1 MFPQVFKNWV
11 DSQYEN
17 PRGPVGKYIGEKM
30 VRQHRIEVEWTI
42 EQLQIHPNA
51 TVLEL
56 GCGAGD
62 AMATIRHK
70 RDDVSVI
77 GLDRSK
83 TIIHSA
89 RKRNEASIQT
99 GRAYFIQGDLHQLEV
114 VDASVNHVFSI
125 HTLYFWE
132 EITTVLSEIERVLK
146 PNGTFVITYCDGKG
160 DVEWTTIS
168 DMVQDRFIPEAI
180 NLGFEDVSVQRGPNS
195 RDYHT
200 VAVKGRK
207 SEK

>member
-1 MFPQVFKNWV
+1 MLPQVFKNWV

-42 EQLQIHPNA
+42 NQLQMHPNA

-62 AMATIRHK
+62 ALATILQQRE
-70 RDDVSVI
+70 DVTVI

-83 TIIHSA
+83 TVLASA
-89 RKRNEASIQT
+89 EKRNATSIRT
-99 GRAYFIQGDLHQLEV
+99 GRAHLIQGDVHQLKI
-114 VDASVNHVFSI
+114 DDTSIDHVFSV

-132 EITTVLSEIERVLK
+132 DVATVLSEIKRVLK

-160 DVEWTTIS
+160 DMQWNGITDLINE
-168 DMVQDRFIPEAI
+168 QFIPEATK
-180 NLGFEDVSVQRGPNS
+180 LGFQEVSVRRGPNS
-195 RDYHT
+195 RDYRT
-200 VAVKGRK
+200 VAVIGGKPNA
-207 SEK
+207 

>member
-1 MFPQVFKNWV
+1 MLPQVFKNWV

-42 EQLQIHPNA
+42 EQLQMYPNA

-62 AMATIRHK
+62 AMETILQK
-70 RDDVSVI
+70 RKDMNVI

-83 TIIHSA
+83 TLIASA
-89 RKRNEASIQT
+89 EKRNAASIQR
-99 GRAYFIQGDLHQLEV
+99 GRARLIEGDFHQLAMT
-114 VDASVNHVFSI
+114 DASIDHVFSI

-132 EITTVLSEIERVLK
+132 DVMTVLSEIERVLK
-146 PNGTFVITYCDGKG
+146 PNGTFIITYCDGKG
-160 DVEWTTIS
+160 DVQWDGIAKMIQEE
-168 DMVQDRFIPEAI
+168 FIPKATK
-180 NLGFEDVSVQRGPNS
+180 LGFQGVLVRRGPDS
-195 RDYHT
+195 RDYRT
-200 VAVKGRK
+200 VAVIGRK
-207 SEK
+207 SG

>member
-1 MFPQVFKNWV
+1 MLPQVFKNWV

-42 EQLQIHPNA
+42 NQLQMHPNA

-62 AMATIRHK
+62 ALATILQQRE
-70 RDDVSVI
+70 DVTVI

-83 TIIHSA
+83 TVLASA
-89 RKRNEASIQT
+89 EKRNATSIRT
-99 GRAYFIQGDLHQLEV
+99 GRAHLIQGDVHQLKI
-114 VDASVNHVFSI
+114 DDTSIDHVFSV

-132 EITTVLSEIERVLK
+132 DVATVLSEIKRVLK
-146 PNGTFVITYCDGKG
+146 PKGTFVITYCDGKG
-160 DVEWTTIS
+160 DMQWNGIADLIHE
-168 DMVQDRFIPEAI
+168 QFIPEATK
-180 NLGFEDVSVQRGPNS
+180 LGFQEVSVWRGPDS
-195 RDYHT
+195 RDYRT
-200 VAVKGRK
+200 VAINGRK
-207 SEK
+207 SG

>member
-1 MFPQVFKNWV
+1 MLPQVFKNWV

-42 EQLQIHPNA
+42 EQLQMYPNA
-51 TVLEL
+51 IVLEL

-62 AMATIRHK
+62 AMATILQK
-70 RDDVSVI
+70 WEDVNVI

-83 TIIHSA
+83 TLITSA
-89 RKRNEASIQT
+89 EKRNAASIQK
-99 GRAYFIQGDLHQLEV
+99 GQARLIEGDFHHLAMT
-114 VDASVNHVFSI
+114 DASVNHVFSI

-132 EITTVLSEIERVLK
+132 DATTVLSEIERVLK

-160 DVEWTTIS
+160 DVQWDGIANMIHEE
-168 DMVQDRFIPEAI
+168 FIPKATK
-180 NLGFEDVSVQRGPNS
+180 LGFQGVSVRRGPDS
-195 RDYHT
+195 RDYRT
-200 VAVKGRK
+200 VAVIGRK
-207 SEK
+207 SG

>member
-1 MFPQVFKNWV
+1 MLPHVFKNWV

-42 EQLQIHPNA
+42 EQLQMHPNA

-62 AMATIRHK
+62 ALATIRHK

-89 RKRNEASIQT
+89 RKRNDASIQT
-99 GRAYFIQGDLHQLEV
+99 GRAHFIQGDLHQLEV
-114 VDASVNHVFSI
+114 ADVSANHVFSI

-160 DVEWTTIS
+160 DVEWTSIS

-180 NLGFEDVSVQRGPNS
+180 NLGFEDVSVQRGPDS

-200 VAVKGRK
+200 VAVMGHKPNL
-207 SEK
+207 

>member
-1 MFPQVFKNWV
+1 MLPQVFKNWV

-42 EQLQIHPNA
+42 EQLHMHANA

-62 AMATIRHK
+62 ALSTILQK
-70 RDDVSVI
+70 REDVNVI

-83 TIIHSA
+83 TLIASA
-89 RKRNEASIQT
+89 KKRNAVSIQRRRARLMEGDFHQLAMTDASI
-99 GRAYFIQGDLHQLEV
+99 D
-114 VDASVNHVFSI
+114 HVFSI

-132 EITTVLSEIERVLK
+132 DVTTILSEIERVLK
-146 PNGTFVITYCDGKG
+146 PNGTFIITYCDGKG
-160 DVEWTTIS
+160 DVQWDGIAKMIHEE
-168 DMVQDRFIPEAI
+168 FIPKAT
-180 NLGFEDVSVQRGPNS
+180 NLGFQGVSIRRGPDS
-195 RDYHT
+195 RDYRT
-200 VAVKGRK
+200 VAVIGRK
-207 SEK
+207 SG

>member
-1 MFPQVFKNWV
+1 MLPQVFKNWV

-42 EQLQIHPNA
+42 EQLQMHPNA

-62 AMATIRHK
+62 ALSTILQK
-70 RDDVSVI
+70 REDVNVI

-83 TIIHSA
+83 TLIVSA
-89 RKRNEASIQT
+89 KKRNAASIQT
-99 GRAYFIQGDLHQLEV
+99 GRARLMEGDFHQLAMI
-114 VDASVNHVFSI
+114 DASIDHVFSI

-132 EITTVLSEIERVLK
+132 DVTTVLSEIERVLK

-160 DVEWTTIS
+160 DVQWDGIA
-168 DMVQDRFIPEAI
+168 DRIQKEFIPEATKF
-180 NLGFEDVSVQRGPNS
+180 GFQDVSVRRGPDS
-195 RDYHT
+195 RDYRT
-200 VAVKGRK
+200 VALMGCKPH
-207 SEK
+207 S

>member
-1 MFPQVFKNWV
+1 MLPQVFKNWV

-42 EQLQIHPNA
+42 EQLQMYPNA

-62 AMATIRHK
+62 AMATILQK
-70 RDDVSVI
+70 QEDVNVV

-83 TIIHSA
+83 TLIASA
-89 RKRNEASIQT
+89 KKRNATSIQT
-99 GRAYFIQGDLHQLEV
+99 RRARLMEGDFHQLAMT
-114 VDASVNHVFSI
+114 DASIDHVFSI

-132 EITTVLSEIERVLK
+132 DVTTVLSEIERVLK
-146 PNGTFVITYCDGKG
+146 PNGTFLITYCDGKG
-160 DVEWTTIS
+160 DVQWDGIA
-168 DMVQDRFIPEAI
+168 DRIQKEFIPEATKF
-180 NLGFEDVSVQRGPNS
+180 GFQDVSVRRGPDS
-195 RDYHT
+195 RDYRT
-200 VAVKGRK
+200 VAVMGRK
-207 SEK
+207 PHS